1 MTMLKWSLIV
11 GAACYF
17 GFVTLLYFAQRS
29 ILYPIPEKLRTSPAA
44 AGFAEAEEHILSTG
58 DGEQIIAWHVPPR
71 AAKPVIIFFH
81 GNGDILAWRVPW
93 FREMTA
99 GGAGLVAVSFRGYA
113 GSSGSPTESGLLKDG
128 EAAYAFAIQHYS
140 PERIVVWGFSLGT
153 GPAVALAANRRIGK
167 LILEAPYS
175 SIADIAAAA
184 FPFVPARWFIR
195 DQFHS
200 DQRIV
205 NVTVPVL
212 IMHGER
218 DRTIPIRFGERLYEL
233 ARQPKQMVRF
243 PEGGHDDLDKFG
255 AMDVARAFL
264 AKPAD

>member
-1 MTMLKWSLIV
+1 MTVLKWLAGLALI
-11 GAACYF
+11 AYF
-17 GFVTLLYFAQRS
+17 GGLALLYFAQRS
-29 ILYPIPEKLRTSPAA
+29 ILYPIPEKMRTSPAA
-44 AGFAEAEEHILSTG
+44 AGFPEAEEHVLSTS
-58 DGEQIIAWHVPPR
+58 DGEQLVAWHVPPR

-99 GGAGLVAVSFRGYA
+99 GGTGLIAVSFRGYA
-113 GSSGSPTESGLLKDG
+113 GSSGHPTEAGLLEDA
-128 EAAYAFAIQHYS
+128 EAAYTFATQRYA

-167 LILEAPYS
+167 LVLEAPYT
-175 SIADIAAAA
+175 SIADVAAAA
-184 FPFVPARWFIR
+184 FPIAPVRWFVR

-205 NVTVPVL
+205 SVTAPVL

-218 DRTIPIRFGERLYEL
+218 DFTIPIRFGERLYAL
-233 ARQPKQMVRF
+233 ARDPKQMVRF
-243 PEGGHDDLDKFG
+243 PDGSHDDLDNFG
-255 AMDVARAFL
+255 AMDVARAFI
-264 AKPAD
+264 AGDAR